1 VKVRNQYFLVSDLD
15 EAWEFYPL
23 LLGPGVR
30 KPGRLV
36 FSPPGAEFQFY
47 SLTPEQLTRYGF
59 SSRAGEPWSGTC
71 LESPDWERR
80 LDQLQAA
87 GARLLTPWEPLAWGG
102 GHGCQL
108 ADPSGHRWELISSD

>member
-1 VKVRNQYFLVSDLD
+1 MKVRNQYFLVNDLD
-15 EAWEFYPL
+15 RAWEFYPL

-36 FSPPGAEFQFY
+36 FSPPGGEFQFY
-47 SLTPEQLTRYGF
+47 SLTPEQLGQF
-59 SSRAGEPWSGTC
+59 AFPSQPGEPWSGTC
-71 LESPDWERR
+71 LESPDWQLR

-87 GARLLTPWEPLAWGG
+87 GARLLTAWQRLPWGG

-108 ADPSGHRWELISSD
+108 VDPNGYRWELLSSD